1 MVNRLEFL
9 QEPQIFLQPLCFYY
23 YLRTMMFIRKII
35 LSLLVLPIAAVAWEP
50 TRPVTVMIGN
60 TPGAGNEMA
69 FRKLAEIVQKKNPTF
84 VYVVQNIPGAD
95 SVIANNRFLEAP
107 ADGLTINLPSHMS
120 SYVTN
125 DIWERNLKRY
135 NYDSFSDVLTMG
147 KSPLVL
153 VANVRSGVTTP
164 QEFVK
169 YIQSGRSINVA
180 IGGGAHRTAYE
191 YLMEKGRGNRDAVK
205 PIKFNGPQPAVQSVA
220 QWDGK
225 TGTEFG
231 IMPIAVAKA
240 LIDAGKVRPIGFT
253 GTRKM
258 AQFPDVPLLNSVAPG
273 INVYAAWS
281 IQLPPGTS
289 KDIVA
294 WYQREFAAAVRS
306 PEYREYMDA
315 NVIFYEESELTPAGL
330 RRHMDEL
337 RAAFIPVLS
346 RIDLSKE

>member
-1 MVNRLEFL
+1 MS
-9 QEPQIFLQPLCFYY
+9 I
-23 YLRTMMFIRKII
+23 KK
-35 LSLLVLPIAAVAWEP
+35 LLLAALLLPVMAFAWEP
-50 TRPVTVMIGN
+50 TKPVTVIIGN

-69 FRKLAEIVQKKNPTF
+69 FRKLADIVQKQNPKF

-95 SVIANNRFLEAP
+95 SVIANNKFLEAP
-107 ADGLTINLPSHMS
+107 NDGYTINLPSHMS

-125 DIWERNLKRY
+125 DIWEKNIKKY
-135 NYDSFSDVLTMG
+135 NYDSFVDVLTMG

-153 VANVRSGVTTP
+153 VASPKSGINTP

-169 YIQSGRSINVA
+169 YIQSGRTINIA
-180 IGGGAHRTAYE
+180 IGGGAHRTAFE
-191 YLMEKGRGNRDAVK
+191 YLMAKGNGNKDTVK

-220 QWDGK
+220 GFDGK

-240 LIDAGKVRPIGFT
+240 LVDAGKVKPIGFT
-253 GTRKM
+253 GTQKM
-258 AQFPDVPLLNSVAPG
+258 PQFPKVPLLRDVAPG

-281 IQLPPGTS
+281 IQLPPGTNR
-289 KDIVA
+289 DIVE
-294 WYQREFAAAVRS
+294 WYQQQFSRAVRS
-306 PEYREYMDA
+306 AEYKEYTDA
-315 NVIFYEESELTPAGL
+315 NVIFYAEDELNPAGL
-330 RRHMDEL
+330 KKHMDEL

>member
-1 MVNRLEFL
+1 MSIKKLL
-9 QEPQIFLQPLCFYY
+9 IA
-23 YLRTMMFIRKII
+23 T
-35 LSLLVLPIAAVAWEP
+35 LLVPVLAFAWEP
-50 TRPVTVMIGN
+50 TKPVTVVIGN

-69 FRKLAEIVQKKNPTF
+69 FRKLAEIVQKKNPNF

-95 SVIANNRFLEAP
+95 SVIANNRFLEA
-107 ADGLTINLPSHMS
+107 ANDGYTINLPSHMS

-125 DIWERNLKRY
+125 DIWEKNIKKY
-135 NYDSFSDVLTMG
+135 NYDSFVDVLTMG

-153 VANVRSGVTTP
+153 VASVKSGIETP
-164 QEFVK
+164 QDFVK
-169 YIQSGRSINVA
+169 YIQSGRNINVA
-180 IGGGAHRTAYE
+180 IGGGAHRTAFE
-191 YLMEKGRGNRDAVK
+191 YLMDRARGNRDAVK
-205 PIKFNGPQPAVQSVA
+205 SIKFNGPVPALQSVG

-231 IMPIAVAKA
+231 IMPIAVAKS
-240 LIDAGKVRPIGFT
+240 LIDAGKVKPIGFT

-258 AQFPDVPLLNSVAPG
+258 PQFPAVPLLNTVAPG

-289 KDIVA
+289 RDITE
-294 WYQREFAAAVRS
+294 WYQQQFSTAVRS
-306 PEYREYMDA
+306 AEYREYTDA
-315 NVIFYEESELTPAGL
+315 NVIFYAEDELTPAGL
-330 RRHMDEL
+330 KRHMDEL